1 MTSIGLNP
9 NVLQTQLRPALL
21 PWLHS
26 HGTIA
31 NADSTHIVVILFQN
45 TAQRMQLLNGGSAA
59 QSPKNRSTSI
69 ISLWDQ
75 DRNVWQTKI
84 MGMIRTTV
92 KVQIIRFRFTA
103 LINALSLLL
112 GRSRLEAYGRDN
124 NGKSQKAAGW
134 WKQCEMGSILSW
146 FIKKSIVTTSSTSN
160 GNPCSPFLCRISISK
175 LLHPQL
181 LEIND
186 AARTFQLLPHC
197 TLLDQHPCNNMRKY
211 SWWMWWC
218 KQARKGKTPHPYDN
232 MKKGK
237 MNEHEMSENSW
248 KKSSHQNS

>member
-26 HGTIA
+26 HGAIA

-92 KVQIIRFRFTA
+92 KVQTIRFRFTA

-112 GRSRLEAYGRDN
+112 GRSRLEAYGWDN
-124 NGKSQKAAGW
+124 NGESQKAAGW

-146 FIKKSIVTTSSTSN
+146 FIKN
-160 GNPCSPFLCRISISK
+160 
-175 LLHPQL
+175 Q
-181 LEIND
+181 
-186 AARTFQLLPHC
+186 
-197 TLLDQHPCNNMRKY
+197 
-211 SWWMWWC
+211 
-218 KQARKGKTPHPYDN
+218 
-232 MKKGK
+232 
-237 MNEHEMSENSW
+237 
-248 KKSSHQNS
+248 